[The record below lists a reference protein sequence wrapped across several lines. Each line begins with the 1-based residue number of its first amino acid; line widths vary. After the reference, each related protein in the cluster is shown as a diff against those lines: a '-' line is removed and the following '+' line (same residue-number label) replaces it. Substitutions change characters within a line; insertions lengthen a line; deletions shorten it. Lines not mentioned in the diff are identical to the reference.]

1 MTDIWVIEDHGWLR
15 DTIREAVEKA
25 GCGSVHCFPNCE
37 SALSRLRAAASP
49 PAVILLDL
57 GLPGMSGLEGLREIK
72 RRSPETQVIV
82 FTVMDSSE
90 SVFEA
95 IRSGASGY
103 LLKSEPLSRIVTA
116 IQEVARGGAPMTAEV
131 ARRVLDHFARLT
143 PPASVPVSRPAP
155 EAAADDDDASQEL
168 SPREREVLRLLASG
182 LAKKEVATQLDLSFH
197 TIDNYVRRIYSKLH
211 VNSVGAAV
219 ARAFRKGEL

>member
-25 GCGSVHCFPNCE
+25 GCGSVHCFPTCE
-37 SALSRLRAAASP
+37 SALSRSQAAESP
-49 PAVILLDL
+49 PAVVLLDL

-131 ARRVLDHFARLT
+131 ARRVLDYFARLV
-143 PPASVPVSRPAP
+143 PPASVYARAT
-155 EAAADDDDASQEL
+155 AAEDDDDASHDL

-182 LAKKEVATQLDLSFH
+182 LAKKEVATQLKLSFH

>member
-1 MTDIWVIEDHGWLR
+1 MTDIWIIEDHSWLR
-15 DTIREAVEKA
+15 ETIREAVEKA
-25 GCGSVHCFPNCE
+25 GCGSVNCFPSCE
-37 SALSRLRAAASP
+37 AALARLPMAGSRPS
-49 PAVILLDL
+49 VILLDL

-72 RRSPETQVIV
+72 RRSPETQVVV
-82 FTVMDSSE
+82 FTVMDNAA
-90 SVFEA
+90 SVFDA
-95 IRSGASGY
+95 IRGGATGY

-131 ARRVLDHFARLT
+131 ARRVLDHFTRLA
-143 PPASVPVSRPAP
+143 PRVSVSGSEPDGS
-155 EAAADDDDASQEL
+155 DDEDSQDL

-182 LAKKEVATQLDLSFH
+182 LAKKEVASQLSLSFH

-219 ARAFRKGEL
+219 ARAVRKGEI

>member
-1 MTDIWVIEDHGWLR
+1 MANIWVIEDHIWLR
-15 DTIREAVEKA
+15 DSIREAVEKA
-25 GCGSVHCFPNCE
+25 GCGSVHCFPSCE
-37 SALSRLRAAASP
+37 SALSRLHPTKSP

-82 FTVMDSSE
+82 FTVMDSSK

-95 IRSGASGY
+95 IRGGASGY
-103 LLKSEPLSRIVTA
+103 LLKSEPLSRVVTA

-131 ARRVLDHFARLT
+131 ARRVLDHFARLG
-143 PPASVPVSRPAP
+143 PPASAPARRPAA
-155 EAAADDDDASQEL
+155 EDDDDASDDL

-182 LAKKEVATQLDLSFH
+182 LAKKEVATQMKLSFH